1 MAVLISKELMEYSL
15 RNIVHQKTRSILT
28 IISILIG
35 ITAIF
40 VFISFGMGLSK
51 YVEDFST
58 SGSADK
64 ISIMSKGFGGINED
78 FYFTENDLN
87 AVKKAPGILEAT
99 GLYMKAAEIQQD
111 KTKKY
116 SFLIAY
122 DPDKPLVMEMSNIKI
137 SEGRMLK
144 KSDKGKVVLGA
155 NYKIKN
161 KIMPKA
167 YALNGKIEIQGKELQ
182 IVGFFEPV
190 GSPQDD
196 AQIYT
201 TNGYIKELYNESIK
215 GYSWIIAKADIT
227 KMDST
232 INSVKKALIN
242 SRNLEAG
249 KEDFFAQSFT
259 DMINAYTSALR
270 GIKLFVIFIALISV
284 LVSAINTSNT
294 MITSVL
300 ERVKEIGVMK
310 SVGARNSEILKIFV
324 FEAGFLGFVA
334 GVLGVLVGFIISSS
348 LGLII
353 KTLGYGFLAPA
364 YSWSLFLGCIVFA
377 ILTGALSG
385 LAPAV
390 RASRINPVQ
399 ALRYE

>member
-1 MAVLISKELMEYSL
+1 MSILISKELMEYSM
-15 RNIVHQKTRSILT
+15 RNMFHQKTRSILT
-28 IISILIG
+28 ILSIFIG

-40 VFISFGMGLSK
+40 IFISFGIGLYK

-64 ISIMSKGFGGINED
+64 ISIMSKGFGGISED
-78 FYFTENDLN
+78 FYFTENDLE
-87 AVKKAPGILEAT
+87 AVKNAPGVIDASAI
-99 GLYMKAAEIQQD
+99 YMKAAEIQQD
-111 KTKKY
+111 KIKKY
-116 SFLIAY
+116 SFLISY
-122 DPDKPLVMEMSNIKI
+122 DPDKPIIMEMMNVKI
-137 SEGRMLK
+137 AQGRMLK
-144 KSDKGKVVLGA
+144 KSDKGKVMLGY
-155 NYKIKN
+155 NYLIKN

-167 YALNGKIEIQGKELQ
+167 YALNGKIEIQGQDLQ

-190 GSPQDD
+190 GNPQDD

-201 TNGYIKELYNESIK
+201 TNDYIKELYGSDIK
-215 GYSWIIAKADIT
+215 GYSWIIAKAEINNV
-227 KMDST
+227 DST
-232 INSVKKALIN
+232 VNAVKKALIN
-242 SRNLEAG
+242 SRNLETG
-249 KEDFFAQSFT
+249 KEDFFAQSFS
-259 DMINAYTSALR
+259 DMIKTYTSVLS
-270 GIKLFVIFIALISV
+270 GISAFVILIALISV

-300 ERVKEIGVMK
+300 ERIKEIGIMK

-324 FEAGFLGFVA
+324 FEAGFLGLVA

-348 LGLII
+348 LGLAI
-353 KTLGYGFLAPA
+353 KIAGYGFLAPA
-364 YSWSLFLGCIVFA
+364 YNWSLFLGCIVFA